1 MPTYDYKCKA
11 CDHRWELV
19 QPMSAS
25 PVKVCPHCG
34 KRTAERLIGMG
45 AAVLF
50 KGSGFYQTD
59 YRSESYKKAAEADSK
74 SSTPAATDA
83 SASSKPTE
91 ATAAAKPAKAKPA
104 EATKPAEA
112 SKPAAPEPKSK
123 PGKDS
128 RSAKSKSK

>member
-59 YRSESYKKAAEADSK
+59 YRSESYKKSAEADSK
-74 SSTPAATDA
+74 SSTTATTDA

-91 ATAAAKPAKAKPA
+91 ATAAAKPG
-104 EATKPAEA
+104 EAAKPAEA

-128 RSAKSKSK
+128 TSAKSKSK

>member
-19 QPMSAS
+19 QPMAAS
-25 PVKVCPHCG
+25 PVKACPHCG

-74 SSTPAATDA
+74 SSTPATTDA
-83 SASSKPTE
+83 SATTKPAE
-91 ATAAAKPAKAKPA
+91 SAAATKPSEAAKPA
-104 EATKPAEA
+104 EAP
-112 SKPAAPEPKSK
+112 KPAAPERKSK
-123 PGKDS
+123 PAQDGKS
-128 RSAKSKSK
+128 VKPKK